1 MPLMSLIDMY
11 KPANE
16 KYYAIGQFNVN
27 NMEFVQSVMEAAEEM
42 KSPAILAAS
51 TSALKYGGFDYL
63 VDLVKIGA
71 KLVSVPITLH
81 LDHGATV
88 EDAEKCINAGFTS
101 VMIDASKQPYEENI
115 RITQEVCKMAHPKH
129 IAVEAELGM
138 LGGIEDDVKVDE
150 KDARLTDPDQAVDFV
165 KRTKCDA
172 LAVAVGTSHGAYKF
186 KGEAKLAFDRIDI
199 IKKKTGIPLVLHG
212 ASGVPPELVE
222 KATKY
227 GAELPGAKG
236 VPDEAYREA
245 VKLGINKINIDTD
258 LRLGWLGT
266 VREQLALNPKVFDPR
281 KILGPAR
288 DTVREIVKHKMQVI
302 GSAGKA

>member
-16 KYYAIGQFNVN
+16 KKYAIGQFNVN
-27 NMEFVQSVMEAAEEM
+27 NMEFVQSVMDAAEEM

-51 TSALKYGGFDYL
+51 TSALSYGGFDYL
-63 VDLVKIGA
+63 VDLVKTGA
-71 KLVSVPITLH
+71 RLVSVPITLH
-81 LDHGATV
+81 LDHGATID
-88 EDAEKCINAGFTS
+88 DAERCINAGFTS
-101 VMIDASKQPYEENI
+101 VMIDASKQPFEENI

-129 IAVEAELGM
+129 IAVEAELGL

-150 KDARLTDPDQAVDFV
+150 REARLTDPDQAAEFV
-165 KRTKCDA
+165 ERTKCDA

-212 ASGVPPELVE
+212 ASGVPSSLVE

-245 VKLGINKINIDTD
+245 VRLGINKINIDTD

-288 DTVREIVKHKMQVI
+288 DTVREIVKEKMQII